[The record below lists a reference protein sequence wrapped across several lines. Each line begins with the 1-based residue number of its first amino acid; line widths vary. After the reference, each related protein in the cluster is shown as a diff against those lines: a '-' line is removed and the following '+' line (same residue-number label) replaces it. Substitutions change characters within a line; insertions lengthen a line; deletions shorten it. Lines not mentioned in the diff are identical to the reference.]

1 MKNSKEK
8 SALLKEFAPM
18 LESTSLIGKLWIGA
32 LIILVIAG
40 VYAIFIQIVDGHGV
54 TGMRDNVVWGFYVVN
69 FLYLLGISYAAAF
82 IGAILQFVKTSW
94 KSPIIR
100 IIESITVFS
109 LMIGPLYILLCIG
122 RFDRL
127 HYLFLYPR
135 IQSPITW
142 DVIAIIT
149 DLIVCVIYLYLTYL
163 PDIALLRDYEDL
175 KLPEWRKKLYRWM
188 SLGYQDTPKQ
198 RQKLHK
204 ATRAMSSMIIIMAVA
219 IYTVLAWIFSLTLQP
234 GWNSTIFAPYF
245 MVSGIY
251 AGVGVI
257 ILSMFVLRKVYHLE
271 DYIKRRHFTIGGY
284 VLMIVALL
292 FGYLTLSEYFARWY
306 SNKAQDI
313 RLLTD
318 LFDRYFWLFIFANY
332 VTVLLPVT
340 VILFKKLRTITMIT
354 VTAVIAIVG
363 VWINRYLIVVP
374 SLENPYIPIQD
385 SRIEFVYYSA
395 TWVEWILIIAGVA
408 GFCLLFTLAT
418 KFVPVVPVHELLG
431 GPIKK
436 GKKIFSSKA

>member
-292 FGYLTLSEYFARWY
+292 FGYFTLSEYFARWY

>member
-40 VYAIFIQIVDGHGV
+40 VYAIYIQIVDGHGV

-292 FGYLTLSEYFARWY
+292 FGYFTLSEYFARWY